1 MAPVS
6 PALQSDS
13 LLLPWATR
21 EAYSYRWNPLMQ
33 HAIPICVCFYKWAY
47 NNGND
52 YFCFHWRCQS
62 ESSLTSYDWGL
73 LPLVSVWMSGA
84 KYCLS
89 PPLPHIDIC
98 PFSPSRHSDCSLRN
112 NINEQKAPF
121 YLGYLQTV
129 PKALRIPGEPVMQLV
144 SFGNGRSYNKSG
156 QRIKKQ
162 IHHFANKG
170 PSSQSHGFSSSH
182 IWMWELDHKEG

>member
-1 MAPVS
+1 MPFPYVS
-6 PALQSDS
+6 VSTNELITMEMIIFASTDAASQNQASP
-13 LLLPWATR
+13 PMT
-21 EAYSYRWNPLMQ
+21 
-33 HAIPICVCFYKWAY
+33 
-47 NNGND
+47 GG
-52 YFCFHWRCQS
+52 CFHWSVSGCQ
-62 ESSLTSYDWGL
+62 E
-73 LPLVSVWMSGA
+73 
-84 KYCLS
+84 LS
-89 PPLPHIDIC
+89 TASLPHC
-98 PFSPSRHSDCSLRN
+98 PILISAHSPQVDSDCSLRN

-182 IWMWELDHKEG
+182 IWM